1 MKKLVI
7 ILCILSLCACAK
19 TATETAAD
27 AALSQVDAVE
37 HQIKKEC
44 PQAQIDKD
52 MDALRASIKSQLSTC
67 ELQRA
72 KIESDKVKWE
82 VAFFSLLII
91 MAVWFAG
98 KFVK

>member
-1 MKKLVI
+1 MKWFVVFLV
-7 ILCILSLCACAK
+7 LLSGCAK

-27 AALSQVDAVE
+27 AALQQVDAVE

-52 MDALRASIKSQLSTC
+52 MNALRASIKSQLSTC

-98 KFVK
+98 KFAK